1 MFDDIEPDQSS
12 LTPLDRSPYPY
23 PIIHFS
29 KFENLF
35 TFLNKRYLFKQS
47 ILLSSINEVDNAGPE
62 EISLSSTCEYYF

>member
-1 MFDDIEPDQSS
+1 MILSQ
-12 LTPLDRSPYPY
+12 TSPVSHLWIGVPTY

-35 TFLNKRYLFKQS
+35 TFLNERYLFKQS